1 MTESEIIQIIA
12 RLRKL
17 ESRGREV
24 KCEVDGI
31 RAMLRKEFEARGVDS
46 IQAGKYRARLITYT
60 REQFDT
66 AKFREQQPTAY
77 KLYCKAQTVTKIDV
91 VG

>member
-17 ESRGREV
+17 ESKGREV
-24 KCEVDGI
+24 KCEIDGI
-31 RAMLRKEFEARGVDS
+31 RAMLRKEFETRGVES
-46 IQAGKYRARLITYT
+46 IKAGRFVAKQVTYT
-60 REQFDT
+60 RDQFDT

-77 KLYCKAQTVTKIDV
+77 KLYCKPVVVSRVDV